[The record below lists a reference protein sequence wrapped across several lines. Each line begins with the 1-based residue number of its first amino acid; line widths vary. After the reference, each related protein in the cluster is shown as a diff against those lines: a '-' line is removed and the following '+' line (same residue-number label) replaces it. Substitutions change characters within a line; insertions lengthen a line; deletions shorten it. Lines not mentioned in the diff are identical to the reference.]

1 MGFILNYDFGHLSGQ
16 QRGIVTSC
24 DGSCSGRAG
33 RVDHVDIWTDFPTI
47 LGGRPFAWGKCSS
60 EIRLNTSQAQ
70 FGKGKCPFLANG
82 LLQILIP
89 YFLVPVG
96 TSRKSLWHDDTPSS
110 TITKFNSPHLN
121 AFFLGGVPPLKNHF
135 KKTPPKLKINPR
147 KSASKTLRQL
157 MAASW
162 ASKPWKELVELVSA
176 THQQVQERLWRG
188 WEKVGCYGV
197 WWFQA
202 FGAKQVELLQY
213 RCVVNIVICLYTSC
227 LFLLRFFFYIFF
239 LKLH

>member
-60 EIRLNTSQAQ
+60 EIRLNTSQVQ

-135 KKTPPKLKINPR
+135 KKTPPQIKNQSAKICVENSPPVDG
-147 KSASKTLRQL
+147 SFMGFKTLEGAGGVGICHPSTSAGEVVEGLRKGWMLWGL
-157 MAASW
+157 M
-162 ASKPWKELVELVSA
+162 VSGIWGE
-176 THQQVQERLWRG
+176 TG
-188 WEKVGCYGV
+188 WITTV
-197 WWFQA
+197 
-202 FGAKQVELLQY
+202 
-213 RCVVNIVICLYTSC
+213 
-227 LFLLRFFFYIFF
+227 
-239 LKLH
+239 